1 LVISIETIR
10 VNAFCARWSSFM
22 RADDFSI
29 GLSRAGGYSLFPEN
43 APRAGRYEMKD
54 Y

>member
-1 LVISIETIR
+1 MMT
-10 VNAFCARWSSFM
+10 
-22 RADDFSI
+22 DDFSI

-43 APRAGRYEMKD
+43 APRAGRYETKG